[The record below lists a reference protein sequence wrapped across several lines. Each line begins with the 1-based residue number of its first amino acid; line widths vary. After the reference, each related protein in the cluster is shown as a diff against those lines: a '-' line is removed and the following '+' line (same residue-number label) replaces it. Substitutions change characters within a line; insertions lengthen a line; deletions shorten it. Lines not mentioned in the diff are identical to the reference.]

1 MTKIDNKR
9 LCLFEGLH
17 YHKWRPVKIY
27 PYLICSLCGVYHSE
41 PNPDYSTSPDDRE
54 RLWLYLMGKEEMWEE
69 FFWWCWNSSPK
80 EAQDLRDRF
89 VAWLFLPL
97 DGVPRWVGL
106 LSEWL
111 GMEETR
117 EKFGWV
123 ECPEFEKDIVCTF
136 IECSQRNSGC
146 AITGR
151 IRAEWAR

>member
-1 MTKIDNKR
+1 MTIDNKR
-9 LCLFEGLH
+9 LALLEGKNPLPEEVSTGGMF
-17 YHKWRPVKIY
+17 YRSSMRSITIP
-27 PYLICSLCGVYHSE
+27 P
-41 PNPDYSTSPDDRE
+41 PNYATSPDDRE
-54 RLWLYLMGKEEMWEE
+54 RLWLYLMGKPGMFNH
-69 FFWWCWNSSPK
+69 FFDWC
-80 EAQDLRDRF
+80 RDMDTDDDDVVIF
-89 VAWLFLPL
+89 IFSPL
-97 DGVPRWVGL
+97 DGIPRWVSL